1 MGGNVLVNSLA
12 VLGSKSFIEAACVI
26 SVPIKMWEVE
36 EHIQKSCYGLYNK
49 SFGNTL
55 KRVFMENIDVLKQN
69 QNIVEEL
76 DKL

>member
-12 VLGSKSFIEAACVI
+12 SLGSNSFIEAACVI

-36 EHIQKSCYGLYNK
+36 DHIYTSCYGLYNK

-55 KRVFMENIDVLKQN
+55 KRIILENKDILK
-69 QNIVEEL
+69 
-76 DKL
+76 